1 MTKLKK
7 GVAYSGVTPALVK
20 QVKDV
25 IADADKHTY
34 SVSKVYAAHNAAFGL
49 REQPQTCS
57 SCLRNRARNLRD
69 WLKGY
74 DDYAKAN
81 APKPETPP
89 VDSEGT
95 GKGSKAQKSDQ
106 TGKGSKAQKSDQTE
120 QSGDA
125 KPDPQHDATGY
136 VAQAEGVVRYPM
148 AEGVPFDFLPK
159 EGTLVKGTVTRAD
172 GSKIKPGT
180 YITAEG
186 LQIVVQPG
194 GKANIKNEDGTPF
207 DEEDLT

>member
-1 MTKLKK
+1 MTETKK
-7 GVAYSGVTPALVK
+7 GVAYSSVTPALVK

-74 DDYAKAN
+74 EEYTKAS
-81 APKPETPP
+81 KPETPP
-89 VDSEGT
+89 AGNEDM

-106 TGKGSKAQKSDQTE
+106 TK

-148 AEGVPFDFLPK
+148 AEDIPFDFLPN

-172 GSKIKPGT
+172 GTKIKPGI

-194 GKANIKNEDGTPF
+194 GKANIKNEDGTSF

>member
-1 MTKLKK
+1 MIKTKK
-7 GVAYSGVTPALVK
+7 GVDYSKVTPALVK

-74 DDYAKAN
+74 DEYAN

-89 VDSEGT
+89 
-95 GKGSKAQKSDQ
+95 
-106 TGKGSKAQKSDQTE
+106 
-120 QSGDA
+120 A
-125 KPDPQHDATGY
+125 KPDPQYDDPGY
-136 VAQAEGVVRYPM
+136 VAQAEGTVRYPM
-148 AEGVPFDFLPK
+148 AEGIPFDFLPNK
-159 EGTLVKGTVTRAD
+159 GTLVKGTVTRAD

-194 GKANIKNEDGTPF
+194 GKANIKSGDGTPF
-207 DEEDLT
+207 DDEDLT

>member
-1 MTKLKK
+1 MTKSKK
-7 GVAYSGVTPALVK
+7 GVDYSGVTPALVK

-74 DDYAKAN
+74 EEYTKAS
-81 APKPETPP
+81 KPEMPP
-89 VDSEGT
+89 AGNED
-95 GKGSKAQKSDQ
+95 

-125 KPDPQHDATGY
+125 KADPQHDATGY

>member
-1 MTKLKK
+1 MTKTKK
-7 GVAYSGVTPALVK
+7 GVDYSKVTPALVK

-34 SVSKVYAAHNAAFGL
+34 SVSKVYAAHNAALGL

-57 SCLRNRARNLRD
+57 SCLRNRARDLRD

-89 VDSEGT
+89 AGNEGT
-95 GKGSKAQKSDQ
+95 DEGGKAQDGDQ
-106 TGKGSKAQKSDQTE
+106 TG

-125 KPDPQHDATGY
+125 DTDPNNPQYDAP
-136 VAQAEGVVRYPM
+136 APGVVRIPM
-148 AEGVPFDFLPK
+148 K
-159 EGTLVKGTVTRAD
+159 EGAPIDLTPASEDDQTKGTVTYAD
-172 GSKIKPGT
+172 GTKVAPGKYT
-180 YITAEG
+180 TARGET
-186 LQIVVQPG
+186 IVVQVG
-194 GKANIKNEDGTPF
+194 SKGRIEV
-207 DEEDLT
+207 EDLT

>member
-1 MTKLKK
+1 MTKVKK
-7 GVAYSGVTPALVK
+7 GVDYSKVTPALVK

-57 SCLRNRARNLRD
+57 SCLRNRARDLRD

-74 DDYAKAN
+74 DEYAKAN

-89 VDSEGT
+89 AGNEGT
-95 GKGSKAQKSDQ
+95 DEGGKAQDGDQ
-106 TGKGSKAQKSDQTE
+106 TG

-125 KPDPQHDATGY
+125 DTDPNNPQYNAP
-136 VAQAEGVVRYPM
+136 APGVVRIPM
-148 AEGVPFDFLPK
+148 K
-159 EGTLVKGTVTRAD
+159 EGATIDLTPASEDDQTKGTVSYAD
-172 GSKIKPGT
+172 GTKVVPGKYT
-180 YITAEG
+180 TARGET
-186 LQIVVQPG
+186 IVVQVG
-194 GKANIKNEDGTPF
+194 SKGRIEV
-207 DEEDLT
+207 EDLT

>member
-1 MTKLKK
+1 MTKVKK
-7 GVAYSGVTPALVK
+7 GVDYSKVTPALVK

-57 SCLRNRARNLRD
+57 SCLRNRARDLRD

-89 VDSEGT
+89 AGNEGT
-95 GKGSKAQKSDQ
+95 GEDGKAQDGDQ
-106 TGKGSKAQKSDQTE
+106 TG

-125 KPDPQHDATGY
+125 DTDPNNPQYKAP
-136 VAQAEGVVRYPM
+136 APGVIRIPM
-148 AEGVPFDFLPK
+148 K
-159 EGTLVKGTVTRAD
+159 EGAPIDLTPASEDDQTKGTVSYAD
-172 GSKIKPGT
+172 GTKVMPGRYT
-180 YITAEG
+180 TVRGET
-186 LQIVVQPG
+186 IVVQVG
-194 GKANIKNEDGTPF
+194 SKGRIEV
-207 DEEDLT
+207 EDLT

>member
-1 MTKLKK
+1 MTKTKK
-7 GVAYSGVTPALVK
+7 GVDYSKATPALVK

-57 SCLRNRARNLRD
+57 SCLRNRARDLRD

-74 DDYAKAN
+74 DEHAKAN

-89 VDSEGT
+89 AGNEGK
-95 GKGSKAQKSDQ
+95 GEGSKAQNGGQ
-106 TGKGSKAQKSDQTE
+106 TGQGGE
-120 QSGDA
+120 V
-125 KPDPQHDATGY
+125 KPDPQYDNPEAPGY
-136 VAQAEGVVRYPM
+136 VAQAEGTVRYPM
-148 AEGVPFDFLPK
+148 AEGIPFDFLPN
-159 EGTLVKGTVTRAD
+159 EGTLVKGTVMRAD

-180 YITAEG
+180 YVTAEG
-186 LQIVVQPG
+186 LEIVVQPS
-194 GKANIKNEDGTPF
+194 GKANIKEV
-207 DEEDLT
+207 EEDLT

>member
-1 MTKLKK
+1 MTKTKK

-74 DDYAKAN
+74 EEYAN
-81 APKPETPP
+81 APTPETPP
-89 VDSEGT
+89 AGNEDT
-95 GKGSKAQKSDQ
+95 G
-106 TGKGSKAQKSDQTE
+106 
-120 QSGDA
+120 GDA

-148 AEGVPFDFLPK
+148 AEGIPFDFLPNK
-159 EGTLVKGTVTRAD
+159 GTLVKGTVTRAD
-172 GSKIKPGT
+172 GSKVKPGT

>member
-1 MTKLKK
+1 MTKTKK
-7 GVAYSGVTPALVK
+7 GVDYSKVTPALVK

-57 SCLRNRARNLRD
+57 SCLRNRARDLRD

-74 DDYAKAN
+74 DEYAKAN

-89 VDSEGT
+89 AGNEGT
-95 GKGSKAQKSDQ
+95 DEGGKGHDGDQ
-106 TGKGSKAQKSDQTE
+106 TG
-120 QSGDA
+120 QSGEA
-125 KPDPQHDATGY
+125 KPNPQYDSPEAPGY
-136 VAQAEGVVRYPM
+136 VAQAEGTVRYPM
-148 AEGVPFDFLPK
+148 AEGIPFDFLPN

-180 YITAEG
+180 YVTAEG
-186 LQIVVQPG
+186 LEIVVQPG
-194 GKANIKNEDGTPF
+194 GKANIKEV
-207 DEEDLT
+207 EEDLT

>member
-1 MTKLKK
+1 MTKTKK
-7 GVAYSGVTPALVK
+7 GVDYSKVTPALVK

-57 SCLRNRARNLRD
+57 SCLRNRARDLRD

-74 DDYAKAN
+74 DEYAKAN

-89 VDSEGT
+89 AGEGKDE
-95 GKGSKAQKSDQ
+95 GGKAQDGDQ
-106 TGKGSKAQKSDQTE
+106 TG

-125 KPDPQHDATGY
+125 DTDPNNPQYDAP
-136 VAQAEGVVRYPM
+136 ALGVVRIPM
-148 AEGVPFDFLPK
+148 K
-159 EGTLVKGTVTRAD
+159 EGAPIDLTPASEDDQTKGTVSWPD
-172 GSKIKPGT
+172 GTKVAPGKYT
-180 YITAEG
+180 TARGET
-186 LQIVVQPG
+186 IVVQVG
-194 GKANIKNEDGTPF
+194 SKGRIEV
-207 DEEDLT
+207 EDLT

>member
-1 MTKLKK
+1 MTKTKK
-7 GVAYSGVTPALVK
+7 GVDYSKVTPVLVE

-57 SCLRNRARNLRD
+57 SCLRNRARDLRD

-74 DDYAKAN
+74 DEYAKA
-81 APKPETPP
+81 PKPATPP
-89 VDSEGT
+89 DGNKGT
-95 GKGSKAQKSDQ
+95 GDGDQ
-106 TGKGSKAQKSDQTE
+106 TGQYDNPEA
-120 QSGDA
+120 
-125 KPDPQHDATGY
+125 PGY
-136 VAQAEGVVRYPM
+136 VAQAEGTVRYPM
-148 AEGVPFDFLPK
+148 AEGIPFDFLPN

-172 GSKIKPGT
+172 GSKIKVGT
-180 YITAEG
+180 YLTAEG

-194 GKANIKNEDGTPF
+194 GKANIKSEDGTPF

>member
-1 MTKLKK
+1 MTKTKK
-7 GVAYSGVTPALVK
+7 GVDYSKATPALVK

-57 SCLRNRARNLRD
+57 SCLRNRARDLRD

-74 DDYAKAN
+74 DEYAK

-89 VDSEGT
+89 AGNGGT
-95 GKGSKAQKSDQ
+95 GEDGKAQDGDQ
-106 TGKGSKAQKSDQTE
+106 TG

-125 KPDPQHDATGY
+125 KPDPQYDNPEAPGY
-136 VAQAEGVVRYPM
+136 VAQAEGTVRYPM
-148 AEGVPFDFLPK
+148 TEGIPFDFLPN
-159 EGTLVKGTVTRAD
+159 EGTIVKGTVTRAD
-172 GSKIKPGT
+172 GTKVKPGT
-180 YITAEG
+180 YVTAEG
-186 LQIVVQPG
+186 LEIVVQPG
-194 GKANIKNEDGTPF
+194 GKANIKEV
-207 DEEDLT
+207 EEDLT

>member
-1 MTKLKK
+1 MTKTKK
-7 GVAYSGVTPALVK
+7 GVDYSKVTPALVK

-57 SCLRNRARNLRD
+57 SCLRNRARDLRD

-74 DDYAKAN
+74 DDYAKEN

-89 VDSEGT
+89 AGNEGT
-95 GKGSKAQKSDQ
+95 DEGGKAQDGDQ
-106 TGKGSKAQKSDQTE
+106 TG

-125 KPDPQHDATGY
+125 DTDPNNPQYA
-136 VAQAEGVVRYPM
+136 APAPGVIRIPLNDGAPM
-148 AEGVPFDFLPK
+148 DFTPVS
-159 EGTLVKGTVTRAD
+159 EDDQTKGTVSWPDGTKVAPGKYTTARGETIVVRV
-172 GSKIKPGT
+172 GSKCRI
-180 YITAEG
+180 E
-186 LQIVVQPG
+186 V
-194 GKANIKNEDGTPF
+194 
-207 DEEDLT
+207 EDLT